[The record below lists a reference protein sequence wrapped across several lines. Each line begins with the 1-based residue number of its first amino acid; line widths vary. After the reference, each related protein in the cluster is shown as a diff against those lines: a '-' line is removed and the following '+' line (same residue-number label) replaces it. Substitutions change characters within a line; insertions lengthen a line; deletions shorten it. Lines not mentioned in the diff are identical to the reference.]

1 MFWNGESNIKIKQE
15 FEMNTEEKRQM
26 IKESFL
32 ANEEEGLFTRW
43 RGGDFVYATAQEDC
57 YMLTYCKQEE
67 MVYNRDVFQ
76 TLDEMIT
83 DMMMVNDNHEAWRE
97 CHEEDNEDVKVGDA

>member
-1 MFWNGESNIKIKQE
+1 M
-15 FEMNTEEKRQM
+15 RQM

-32 ANEEEGLFTRW
+32 ANEEEGLFTKW
-43 RGGDFVYATAQEDC
+43 RNGDFVYATIEEDGT

-67 MVYNRDVFQ
+67 MVYKRDVFQ

-83 DMMMVNDNHEAWRE
+83 DMMMVNDNHETWQE
-97 CHEEDNEDVKVGDA
+97 CHEEDNEE